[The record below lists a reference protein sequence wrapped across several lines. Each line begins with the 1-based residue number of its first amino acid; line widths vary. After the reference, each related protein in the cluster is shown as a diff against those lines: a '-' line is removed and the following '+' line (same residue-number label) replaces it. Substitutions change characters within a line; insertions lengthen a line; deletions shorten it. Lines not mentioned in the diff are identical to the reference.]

1 MPLNGAR
8 PAFFGSVALVL
19 GNGSSTH
26 WQTTLERT
34 CGYLDRIREFQRTRS
49 AGDPAVLPSP
59 AGLYISGAEPFSQI
73 EDLEGLLDRA
83 AQNGMMA
90 EVVSS
95 AFWADSDAAI
105 DAVLKRVG
113 RKINLLTIL
122 AGRKELDR
130 YGLATLE
137 RLLLAVR
144 RCNMNFQLHVG
155 VGPSQP
161 FPKELLSLE
170 VINCDTSVI
179 RVDPVSGGQT
189 ARSCDRLPQGYL
201 LQSPP
206 KYARCAELMGFVIVP
221 GGDVYPC
228 MSGIGCTQL
237 RIGNMETQTVQE
249 IVQTAMHSD
258 ALRKLRNEGPFFLFE
273 VLRNSRDAG
282 TLPRG
287 FVSSCDFHRWL
298 LAKASLRENASVTHQ
313 AGEP

>member
-19 GNGSSTH
+19 GNGSSAR
-26 WQTTLERT
+26 WQATLERT
-34 CGYLDRIREFQRTRS
+34 CEYLDRIREFQRTRS
-49 AGDPAVLPSP
+49 AGDPPGLPSP
-59 AGLYISGAEPFSQI
+59 TGVYISGAEPFSQI
-73 EDLEGLLDRA
+73 EDLESLLDRA

-95 AFWADSDAAI
+95 PFWADSDAAI
-105 DAVLKRVG
+105 DAVMKRVG

-122 AGRKELDR
+122 AGRKEVDC

-161 FPKELLSLE
+161 FPKELLGLE

-179 RVDPVSGGQT
+179 RVDPVSDGQT
-189 ARSCDRLPQGYL
+189 AGSCDRWPRGYL
-201 LQSPP
+201 LESPP

-228 MSGIGCTQL
+228 LSGIGYTQL

-249 IVQTAMHSD
+249 IMQTAMHSD
-258 ALRKLRNEGPFFLFE
+258 ALRKLRNEGPFFLYE
-273 VLRNSRDAG
+273 VLRELQRCRNAPAG
-282 TLPRG
+282 
-287 FVSSCDFHRWL
+287 FHQL
-298 LAKASLRENASVTHQ
+298 V
-313 AGEP
+313 